1 MNITN
6 DEVLEDL
13 VDSGQIEAFLDIID
27 PQGFDDFCRSVML
40 TLKGAIESLETNA
53 DKYYNLTEEQLS
65 TTISLLI
72 ERSGFKTKNEPSN
85 RGHVDI
91 FVEKDDYKWLIE
103 AKIGYNNHKIFE
115 GLLQL
120 TSRYLT
126 NQKSACLL
134 LYFKKRDVKSEFDK
148 WKTFIEKKE
157 WVEYANA
164 NNILED
170 CNFCLNDTKVKS
182 DPTCFGYGFMAD
194 VKTTAGEVVDIYHVG
209 ANLYYRPFD
218 SSGRDGKALRQEQA
232 KIFLEHLYHA
242 RDVKKDA
249 IDMAEVYKAL
259 NDFFE
264 FDKPVKDSKKKNQT
278 STSKSEKSKRAVKK
292 KVA

>member
-1 MNITN
+1 MNITK
-6 DEVLEDL
+6 DEVLADL
-13 VDSGQIEAFLDIID
+13 VNSGKIADFLDVID
-27 PQGFDDFCRSVML
+27 PQGFDEFSRSVML
-40 TLKGAIESLETNA
+40 TLNSAIQSLENNA
-53 DKYYNLTEEQLS
+53 DKYYNLSEEQLS

-120 TSRYLT
+120 ASRYLT

-134 LYFKKRDVKSEFDK
+134 LYFKKKDVKSDFGK
-148 WKTFIEKKE
+148 WKTFIENKE
-157 WVEYANA
+157 WIEYANS
-164 NNILED
+164 NDILDD
-170 CNFCLNDTKVKS
+170 CNFCLSDTKIKPS
-182 DPTCFGYGFMAD
+182 STCFSYGFMAD
-194 VKTTAGEVVDIYHVG
+194 IKTTAGEVVDIYHVG
-209 ANLYYRPFD
+209 ANLHYRPFD
-218 SSGRDGKALRQEQA
+218 SSGRGGKALKQEQA

-242 RDVKKDA
+242 RDVKDKV
-249 IDMAEVYKAL
+249 DMAEVYKAI

-264 FDKPVKDSKKKNQT
+264 FDKPVKPTRKNEVT
-278 STSKSEKSKRAVKK
+278 AVKPK
-292 KVA
+292 KGS